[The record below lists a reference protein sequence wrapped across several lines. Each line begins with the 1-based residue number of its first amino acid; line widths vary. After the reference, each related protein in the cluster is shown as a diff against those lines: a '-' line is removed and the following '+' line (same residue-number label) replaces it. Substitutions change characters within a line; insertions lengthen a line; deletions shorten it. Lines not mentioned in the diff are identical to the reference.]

1 MKKILKKIVVS
12 ILIVESKLILKKYK
26 PEIVA
31 ITGSVGKTSTKDA
44 IYTVLSA
51 FTYVR
56 KSQKSFNS
64 EIGIPLTILGCPNG
78 WSDPIL
84 WLKTFIE
91 GVALIIFPNKYPKML
106 VLEVGADRPGD
117 IKNVVSWMHPHV
129 SVITKLS
136 DVPVHVE
143 FFASADEVKKEKSN
157 LASALKKDD
166 LLVLNAD
173 DKDVVS
179 FANLTSAAAITYGF
193 GEGATVRA
201 TDYKVVYENREGI
214 ECPVGISYVVNF
226 EEKTAEVKI
235 GGTIGIQNVY
245 STLAGIA
252 VGLKEGFTLE
262 GIVKAIN
269 EHETPPGRM
278 KILRGESNTTIIDDS
293 YNSSPIAKKEA
304 LTALQSLQISGKK
317 IAILGDMLELG
328 AFSAAEHRLV
338 GEKVA
343 EVCDILLTVGP
354 RSKNMREAAISKG
367 MTEDRVRSFED
378 SRKAGEYAKTL
389 IGAGD
394 VILVKGSQ
402 GTLRM
407 ERAVEQIMLEKDKK
421 EKLLVRQEPEWQK
434 R

>member
-1 MKKILKKIVVS
+1 MKKIFKKIVVS
-12 ILIVESKLILKKYK
+12 ILILESKLVLRKYK
-26 PEIVA
+26 PKIVA

-44 IYTVLSA
+44 IYTALS

-78 WSDPIL
+78 WSDPVL
-84 WLKTFIE
+84 WMKTFIE
-91 GVALIIFPNKYPKML
+91 GVNLIIFPNKYPKML
-106 VLEVGADRPGD
+106 VLEVGADRPLD
-117 IKNVVSWMHPHV
+117 IKNVVSWMHPNV

-143 FFASADEVKKEKSN
+143 FFASADELKKEKSY
-157 LASALKKDD
+157 LAQALKKDD
-166 LLVLNAD
+166 LLILNAD
-173 DKDVVS
+173 DKDVMS
-179 FANLTSAAAITYGF
+179 FSTLTPAPAISYGF
-193 GEGATVRA
+193 SEKATVRA
-201 TDYKVVYENREGI
+201 SDYKVMYENREGI

-226 EEKTAEVKI
+226 ENKNATVNI
-235 GGTIGIQNVY
+235 QGTIGIQNVY
-245 STLAGIA
+245 ATLAAVA
-252 VGLKEGFTLE
+252 VGIKEGFELE
-262 GIVKAIN
+262 RIVKAIH

-278 KILRGESNTTIIDDS
+278 KILKGENNSTIIDDS
-293 YNSSPIAKKEA
+293 YNSSPIAQKEA
-304 LTALQSLQISGKK
+304 LVTLQDLNITGKK

-343 EVCDILLTVGP
+343 EVCQILLTVGP
-354 RSKNMREAAISKG
+354 RSKNMREAALSKG
-367 MTEDRVRSFED
+367 MSENSVRSFED
-378 SRKAGEYAKTL
+378 SKKAGEYAKTL
-389 IGAGD
+389 IQPGD

-407 ERAVEQIMLEKDKK
+407 ERAVAEIMLEKDKK